1 MITPAQKAKS
11 KLDMFSARGSNCPLC
26 GKSFRNG
33 CNHSVQE
40 AKNKLFENYI
50 KVIAHERHE
59 RHKKTNSITRS
70 P

>member
-26 GKSFRNG
+26 GKSFRNE

-40 AKNKLFENYI
+40 AKDKLFENYI
-50 KVIAHERHE
+50 KVIAHGN
-59 RHKKTNSITRS
+59 KKRV
-70 P
+70 